1 MLGCEP
7 HDKGQPMNSYDEYVK
22 DEKFLTFYNDYQKRY
37 ASEIAERDKAMLR
50 LIAEKTSGNGTLLD
64 IGCSTGN
71 LLLHIKRAFPG
82 MKLTGG
88 ELAES
93 SLTAARANPD
103 LAGVEFRIMDM
114 LDIPG
119 QYDCITANAVAVYF
133 EWHEYEQALQ
143 SIAHAITPGGVYM
156 AFEWLHPYNQELCIV
171 EKCQSH
177 PDGLKYWYRPYGRVS
192 RILHDAG
199 MEDIDFRPFFMPF
212 DIPEPKDKSGDKV
225 TYTVKLENGNRV
237 SMRGSLHQPWCHL
250 VAQKRY

>member
-93 SLTAARANPD
+93 SLTAARAS
-103 LAGVEFRIMDM
+103 
-114 LDIPG
+114 
-119 QYDCITANAVAVYF
+119 T
-133 EWHEYEQALQ
+133 
-143 SIAHAITPGGVYM
+143 IASRQTRSQFISNGTNTSR
-156 AFEWLHPYNQELCIV
+156 PYNPLLTPSRLAVSTWHSNGYILTIR
-171 EKCQSH
+171 SFASS
-177 PDGLKYWYRPYGRVS
+177 RSAS
-192 RILHDAG
+192 RILMVSNTGIGPTVA
-199 MEDIDFRPFFMPF
+199 FREFFTTLEWRISIF
-212 DIPEPKDKSGDKV
+212 DRSSCRSIFPNRR
-225 TYTVKLENGNRV
+225 TNRV
-237 SMRGSLHQPWCHL
+237 IR
-250 VAQKRY
+250 